1 MYIEK
6 EYLISKIDEYCVIKG
21 VQLTFEEKY
30 NLSSYVSVKLDES
43 RILSSDEFIEL
54 LNHNIQLE
62 ECKNIMYD
70 DEIVSIEECG
80 ELEMI
85 DFNVSGNKLF
95 YANGVLTHNSATGNT
110 EADNS
115 AVSDSMGSVMTADFM
130 LFLLQ
135 TPEMKEAKEI
145 ILKCT
150 KNRYTGRTDTWLM
163 NVDYVHMRFDD
174 VITENSLEH
183 TKMLEDLANNNKPDN
198 ALDFGISVVTADK
211 MKVANE
217 FATQEVKNIVAKDM
231 EILQKEKS
239 NPLLDDTEEL
249 FRQLG
254 I

>member
-6 EYLISKIDEYCVIKG
+6 EYLIKKIDEFCEINNIKMS
-21 VQLTFEEKY
+21 FDDKY
-30 NLSSYVSVKLDES
+30 KFSSIISLKLDEE
-43 RILSSDEFIEL
+43 RILTCDDFLEL
-54 LNHNIQLE
+54 LEHNEHLE
-62 ECKNIMYD
+62 LYNDILFN
-70 DEIVSIEECG
+70 DEIINIEEIDYV
-80 ELEMI
+80 EMI

-95 YANGVLTHNSATGNT
+95 YANNILTHNSAVGST
-110 EADNS
+110 EADNG
-115 AVSDSMGSVMTADFM
+115 AVSDSLGSVMTADFL

-150 KNRYTGRTDTWLM
+150 KNRYTGRTDTWMM

-174 VITENSLEH
+174 MITENSLEH
-183 TKMLEDLANNNKPDN
+183 TKMLEDLANNNKPSD
-198 ALDFGISVVTADK
+198 ALDFGIVTADK

-217 FATQEVKNIVAKDM
+217 FATQEVKDIVAKDM